1 MAKHGTAAVYGALQR
16 LPYVNTAPEILE
28 MRFWRHT
35 IKEKVMADPIRR
47 TKNQTARL
55 INYQLSKLAGVT
67 SHVAKAF
74 PPLKTLHS
82 FEHEV
87 VLLTL
92 GQGAY
97 ENQLQSLR
105 RVYAELHNTGKAFEV
120 ENKDVLT
127 QVESQDCM
135 ARCLDALKEVV
146 HQKAPVLKETAEMAK
161 TLRKLPEID
170 LDKPIFALVGSPNV
184 GKSSLVKALTTA
196 NPEIANYP
204 FTTRGVTIGHIFI
217 NGVSYQVADTPGL
230 LFRPDEKR
238 NAIEKLALSILTK
251 TDATVGFVIDPTGAS
266 GTSVA
271 EQLALRAEL
280 RDKLPWKAQHTW
292 IDILSKIDVPFD
304 ASTLT
309 PEQQSELATF
319 LRVSTQTNEGLLA
332 VDAAARDMLLL
343 PPEVKADT
351 A

>member
-1 MAKHGTAAVYGALQR
+1 MAKQVTQAFGALQR

-35 IKEKVMADPIRR
+35 VKEKVMADPIRR
-47 TKNQTARL
+47 AKNQTARL
-55 INYQLSKLAGVT
+55 INYQLGKLAAVT
-67 SHVAKAF
+67 SHVAKDF
-74 PPLKTLHS
+74 PPLKKLHP

-87 VLLTL
+87 VVLTL

-97 ENQLQSLR
+97 EHQLQQLR
-105 RVYAELHNTGKAFEV
+105 RVYADLHKCGKQYEL

-127 QVESQDCM
+127 QVESADCM
-135 ARCLDALKEVV
+135 ARCIDALKELV
-146 HQKAPVLKETAEMAK
+146 HHRAPVLKETAEMAK

-170 LDKPIFALVGSPNV
+170 LEKPIFALVGSPNV

-230 LFRPDEKR
+230 LFRPDNKR

-251 TDATVGFVIDPTGAS
+251 THATVGFVIDPTGSS

-271 EQLALRAEL
+271 EQLALRDEL
-280 RDKLPWKAQHTW
+280 RSKLPWKAEHTW
-292 IDILSKIDVPFD
+292 MDILSKIDVPYD
-304 ASTLT
+304 EAVLT
-309 PEQQSELATF
+309 PEQRDILSSF
-319 LRVSTQTNEGLLA
+319 VRVSTHTNEGLLD
-332 VDAAARDMLLL
+332 VDAKARTMLLL
-343 PPEVKADT
+343 EPEGAKLE
-351 A
+351 